1 MSLPNPLQKISEFA
15 SHLFS
20 NGHHDE
26 SSGQLFTTQKQWQ
39 SLDISPLAKAEL
51 NTLQTLVPLN
61 KMCNYIA
68 LFEGEDAA
76 DKLAAA
82 ALMAK
87 DEGRQLFRID
97 VSQVVSKYVG
107 ETEKNLDAVFANAE
121 KNDWILFFDEAD
133 ALFGKRTTV
142 KDSHDKYAN
151 QDVGYLMQKIEDY
164 KGVVIVATKST
175 PSDDDDIKKMSRA
188 VITFKKG
195 VA

>member
-20 NGHHDE
+20 NNHNDT
-26 SSGQLFTTQKQWQ
+26 GQLFTTQKQWQ
-39 SLDISPLAKAEL
+39 SLNISPLAKAEL
-51 NTLQTLVPLN
+51 NTLQSLVPLN

-68 LFEGEDAA
+68 LFEGDDAS

-87 DEGRQLFRID
+87 EEGRQLFRID

-107 ETEKNLDAVFANAE
+107 ETEKNLDKVFSDAQSH
-121 KNDWILFFDEAD
+121 DWILFFDEAD

-151 QDVGYLMQKIEDY
+151 QDISYLMHKIEDY
-164 KGVVIVATKST
+164 KGVVIVATNSM

-188 VITFKKG
+188 VITFQKG
-195 VA
+195 QA

>member
-20 NGHHDE
+20 NNHDNA
-26 SSGQLFTTQKQWQ
+26 GKLFTTQKQWQ
-39 SLDISPLAKAEL
+39 SLNISPLAKAEL

-61 KMCNYIA
+61 KMCNYVA
-68 LFEGEDAA
+68 LFEGDDAS

-87 DEGRQLFRID
+87 DEGRQLYRID
-97 VSQVVSKYVG
+97 VSQVVSKYAG
-107 ETEKNLDAVFANAE
+107 ETEKNLDKVFNNAQSH
-121 KNDWILFFDEAD
+121 DWILFFDEAD
-133 ALFGKRTTV
+133 ALFAKRTNV

-151 QDVGYLMQKIEDY
+151 QDVTYLMHKIEDY
-164 KGVVIVATKST
+164 KGVVIVATNSM

-188 VITFKKG
+188 VITFKRG
-195 VA
+195 QA

>member
-20 NGHHDE
+20 SNHNT
-26 SSGQLFTTQKQWQ
+26 GQLFSTQKQWQ

-68 LFEGEDAA
+68 LFEGDDAS

-87 DEGRQLFRID
+87 DEGRQLYKIN
-97 VSQVVSKYVG
+97 VAQVVSKYAG
-107 ETEKNLDAVFANAE
+107 RTEKNLDKVFNDAQNH
-121 KNDWILFFDEAD
+121 DWILFFDEAD
-133 ALFGKRTTV
+133 ALFGKRSSV
-142 KDSHDKYAN
+142 NDSHDRYAN
-151 QDVGYLMQKIEDY
+151 VDVNYLTHKIEDY
-164 KGVVIVATKST
+164 KGVVIVATKSM
-175 PSDDDDIKKMSRA
+175 PSDDDDIKKKSHA
-188 VITFKKG
+188 VITFIK
-195 VA
+195 AHA

>member
-1 MSLPNPLQKISEFA
+1 MSLPNPLQKISTFA

-20 NGHHDE
+20 NSNNNGI
-26 SSGQLFTTQKQWQ
+26 SGRLCTTQKQWQ

-68 LFEGEDAA
+68 LFEGDDAS

-87 DEGRQLFRID
+87 EEGRQLYRID

-107 ETEKNLDAVFANAE
+107 ETEKNLDKVFSNAQ
-121 KNDWILFFDEAD
+121 NHDWILFFDEAD

-151 QDVGYLMQKIEDY
+151 QDVNYLMHKIEDY
-164 KGVVIVATKST
+164 KGVVIVATNSM

-188 VITFKKG
+188 VITFKRG
-195 VA
+195 EA